1 MKKTFLKLLLV
12 PAICTALTACDD
24 VVDTSSS
31 NINTSST
38 SAEVTSEI
46 SSEVNSE
53 TTSEVS
59 TTGIVPVTDE
69 DQAVINILNSYKDGN
84 KLEEAFSSGFSIGS
98 TSTVKI
104 DMDTENKIVENNDIT
119 FSTDFVNTSL
129 VNSYIGEEESSL
141 YVESS
146 MVGDVAVTDY
156 YIDYDGDEETYQE
169 GLNTDFDLT
178 GKAEISEATYVMA
191 SGKLPSDNFQPVDA
205 MTEET
210 SEELEARSNYLFEG
224 YSELDYAAYISM
236 IDGLINGTEEE
247 PVDMEAQSE
256 DTEDE
261 QAFPILDLEDE
272 EVYLG
277 IYNFLTGR
285 DENGLIDTSI
295 DLNSDGTITFD
306 FDLDLNQINLL
317 GAYGGD
323 VLISAI
329 EQIFGAEE
337 GTMMD
342 ELTMYVGGLDKKFE
356 VSLTLDEEYLP
367 YSFDMDINLDD
378 TQIVMTKEVESD
390 EGTESMDYTINLNEM
405 KVEFESDFTF
415 GSEVEKLGFTD
426 EEKDDI
432 EENGDVITEF
442 INDGYTTLTNLLI
455 GIV

>member
-84 KLEEAFSSGFSIGS
+84 KLEEAFSSSFSIG
-98 TSTVKI
+98 TKSTVKI
-104 DMDTENKIVENNDIT
+104 DVDTENKIVENNDIT

-146 MVGDVAVTDY
+146 MVGDVAATDY

-178 GKAEISEATYVMA
+178 GKAEIGEATYVMA
-191 SGKLPSDNFQPVDA
+191 YGKLPSDNFQPVDA

-236 IDGLINGTEEE
+236 IDGLLNGTEEE

-277 IYNFLTGR
+277 VYNFLTGR

-317 GAYGGD
+317 GEVGGD

-342 ELTMYVGGLDKKFE
+342 ELKMYVGGLDKKFE

-378 TQIVMTKEVESD
+378 TKIVMTKEVESD